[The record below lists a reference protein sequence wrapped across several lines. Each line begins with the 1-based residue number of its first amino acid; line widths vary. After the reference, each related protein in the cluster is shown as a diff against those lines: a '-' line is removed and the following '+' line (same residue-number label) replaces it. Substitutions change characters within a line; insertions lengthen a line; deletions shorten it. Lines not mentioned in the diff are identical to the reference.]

1 MAELA
6 ILAAGLTLLLAGFTA
21 DHVAAYRAGRAS

>member
-6 ILAAGLTLLLAGFTA
+6 IMLAGFTILLAGFTA
-21 DHVAAYRAGRAS
+21 DHVASYRAGRAP